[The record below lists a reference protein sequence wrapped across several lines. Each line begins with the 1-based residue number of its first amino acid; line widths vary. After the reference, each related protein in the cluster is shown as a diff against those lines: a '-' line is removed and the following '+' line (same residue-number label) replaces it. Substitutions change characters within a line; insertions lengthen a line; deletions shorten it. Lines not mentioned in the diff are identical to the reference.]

1 MSIGQTQV
9 FLLAVGF
16 TAVVGWVRGWQR
28 EVITCAIVLATV
40 LFLSLGLGDAL
51 AQLFTHGS
59 QSLIPTASAHPL
71 SGGGPNGP
79 SAPGTSGGGSGS
91 GSGGTSGGSGSTSGA
106 YCSPAVIGQFLSNII
121 FVGMTFLGYRL
132 G

>member
-1 MSIGQTQV
+1 MSNIGAHSLWYASCESNREPRGHPGCGWRASAAKWRRCGVAGGAARHRRADIWKECGMSIGQTQV
-9 FLLAVGF
+9 FLLAVGI

-59 QSLIPTASAHPL
+59 QSLIPTASAHP
-71 SGGGPNGP
+71 
-79 SAPGTSGGGSGS
+79 
-91 GSGGTSGGSGSTSGA
+91 
-106 YCSPAVIGQFLSNII
+106 F
-121 FVGMTFLGYRL
+121 
-132 G
+132 